1 VDKREY
7 ERRSNELLA
16 AYEAAKR
23 SHEQNPVP
31 EQRSK
36 ALKELRT
43 VYKREQHALTAEYE
57 ATNLPERTEESP
69 EYSTES
75 DSRGWAHWI
84 PIIIMVAIA
93 VGARAC
99 PNILE
104 RDNPQ
109 QEVPVETL
117 PQEERR

>member
-1 VDKREY
+1 MDKREY
-7 ERRSNELLA
+7 ERRSNELLV

-43 VYKREQHALTAEYE
+43 SYKREQHALTAEYE
-57 ATNLPERTEESP
+57 ATNRAERTEESP
-69 EYSTES
+69 EYSTKS
-75 DSRGWAHWI
+75 VSRGWTYWL

-93 VGARAC
+93 VGVRAC
-99 PNILE
+99 PKILE
-104 RDNPQ
+104 RDTPQ
-109 QEVPVETL
+109 QEVPAETL